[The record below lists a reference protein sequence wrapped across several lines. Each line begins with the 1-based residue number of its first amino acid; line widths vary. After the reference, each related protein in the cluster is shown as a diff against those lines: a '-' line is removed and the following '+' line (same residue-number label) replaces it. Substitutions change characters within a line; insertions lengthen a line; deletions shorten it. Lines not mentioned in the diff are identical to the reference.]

1 MELWQRCVIDS
12 VDDMATHPI
21 RSIPIR
27 PVAIRR
33 AGALFRRVAVA
44 AATCA
49 AALVPAL
56 CAAAVATC
64 SPAGGAPASTSGA
77 GLPPGGA
84 IGPGVGGTGVDAFVS
99 LLAGEPAA
107 PASSACGAPAPS
119 TSAFSQGATGGEP
132 ASLPASGF
140 DRAAG
145 NPVDVASGNKYHRQ
159 IDVELPHPESSALS
173 PDGLAAAFG
182 LAQHDSLV
190 LRLARHYNS
199 RSDFALS
206 LGRGWSH
213 SFDTRLA
220 RVVRNGRPEL
230 QLIQADGRRLIF
242 TRAAEGAWA
251 TGRIADGLVDDNP
264 TDAAAAFVWR
274 WPGGRRVIFDTQGRL
289 ASIVAADLDTIR
301 LRRDDAGRL
310 VEASDDAGRVLGF
323 EHSGT
328 QLVAL
333 RLPDGQRI
341 EYGYDEHGQLAE
353 VRYPDGRTQQYHY
366 EDPRAFHLLTGIT
379 DTDGRR
385 SRYAY
390 DDARRVVLSQ
400 GIGRPEAQALRFA
413 YRLPLRAGAPGAT
426 TVSVGKR
433 VSRFRW
439 VERRDSGPA
448 LLATEGDGCEQCPPM
463 GLRATFD
470 REGRTV
476 SIASMT
482 LRHDAL
488 GRVVERRIGASKAAG
503 QAGAGNAPAGKG
515 VPAWVERL
523 HYAGTD
529 ALAGPA
535 RIERPSVV
543 AGRTLQLAIGYTRR
557 GQVAAIDVTGFAPGH
572 EAPEPVSASLRL
584 QYAEAGPAV
593 GKLVS
598 IAREGG
604 RDGVTRTVFVHDAQR
619 RLVRIGH
626 AAVLAHTIERDTLG
640 RAIVERLPDGSQ
652 RTRTF
657 DAGWRLASSSARG
670 IGQRFVYDAAG
681 RPRAVEWTGGERWTV
696 RLRGDGVEIESSHGW
711 RRNFGAGSER
721 AGATRAALP
730 VALATAVPG
739 RQTIADAAGR
749 RTGFLY
755 DDLGRL
761 VETRSPHAGSRRQSY
776 DALGRLVRIEHADGR
791 VDLRRYDFAG
801 RVIRREQATGDERI
815 VTRFGYEGARLVSID
830 HPVQRS
836 IARHDALGR
845 LVELTHQRGGTRY
858 RQAFAYDSRGR
869 LASQELPD
877 GSRLVYGYDALG
889 RDDAL
894 GLFAPGSDEVRWLA
908 RHTARR
914 DGEPLAM
921 ELGNGIRF
929 EQHIDP
935 SGRPTA
941 MRWTRTAAGEDAH
954 AEAGEP
960 VTRAWDE
967 LDAHTL
973 PFRRL
978 RWHRLGLPL
987 SIGHESG
994 EDRYGYD
1001 RFGRLIVRERHVAG
1015 AAPAHAE
1022 YFLHDALGD
1031 RLAARRRDGSDWR
1044 SSDAPTDVS
1053 GRPARHR
1060 ALALRYGAQGRIV
1073 EAHGES
1079 GITRYRYDAS
1089 GVRATRS
1096 GPLGER
1102 GFLYQA
1108 GALTAETGADG
1119 RLTRQY
1125 LRWNGRLVAVLD
1137 HARAA
1142 DGSRTAPPAL
1152 TWIHAD
1158 HLGTPI
1164 AVTDAAGR
1172 VVWRGDW
1179 DAFGRLAR
1187 EHGGF
1192 EQPLRLAGQ
1201 YFDPETGLH
1210 DNVLRTYDPDA
1221 GRYLEPDPL
1230 GLAAGLNPFA
1240 YVDGNPL
1247 VASDPLGL
1255 ILFAFDGTGNGATG
1269 RNGEDVSNVRKFF
1282 EQYDDPYKWYMAG
1295 VGRDDAGSGID
1306 GGTFDWID
1314 AGSARGRVDWML
1326 GTLDGFLGDA
1336 WIGKSVPVDVIGFS
1350 RGAAMARDFVN
1361 RVATLVDER
1370 HFWTRGICVDLR
1382 FLGLWD
1388 TVAQFGLLG
1397 ASNERWQ
1404 LGIPSAVRATFHA
1417 VALNEHR
1424 ALFPLESAL
1433 GGSAFVVERG
1443 FVGDHSDVG
1452 GGSAEGDLS
1461 DVSFV
1466 WMTQMARSIGVPLRE
1481 LRLADR
1487 YVTDPR
1493 VHGRNYSGLGDR
1505 YVYRRNASGRV
1516 VERATQRRAAIGGL
1530 DWRDAAAFLVP
1541 YSRRG
1546 IDGRGQPSIV
1556 GTVDMRAYAAWL
1568 KASYGLDI
1576 GY

>member
-1 MELWQRCVIDS
+1 MV
-12 VDDMATHPI
+12 TNPI
-21 RSIPIR
+21 RSHPVRPIA
-27 PVAIRR
+27 VRR
-33 AGALFRRVAVA
+33 AGVLSRRMTVA
-44 AATCA
+44 AAAFGA
-49 AALVPAL
+49 AMAPVL
-56 CAAAVATC
+56 CAAAVAMC

-77 GLPPGGA
+77 GLPLGGA

-99 LLAGEPAA
+99 RLAGEPAA
-107 PASSACGAPAPS
+107 PPPSACGAPAPA
-119 TSAFSQGATGGEP
+119 TGAFSQAAAGGEP

-145 NPVDVASGNKYHRQ
+145 NPVDVVTGNKYHRQ
-159 IDVELPHPESSALS
+159 VDVELPHPESSTLS
-173 PDGLAAAFG
+173 PDGPAAAFG
-182 LAQHDSLV
+182 LAQHDSLL
-190 LRLARHYNS
+190 LRFARHYNS

-213 SFDTRLA
+213 GFDTRLA
-220 RVVRNGRPEL
+220 RVLRGTRVEL
-230 QLIQADGRRLIF
+230 QLIQADGRRLVF
-242 TRAAEGAWA
+242 VRAADGAWG
-251 TGRIADGLVDDNP
+251 TGRIADGLIDENP
-264 TDAAAAFVWR
+264 ADAAASFVWR
-274 WPGGRRVIFDTQGRL
+274 WPGGRRVVFDGHGRL

-310 VEASDDAGRVLGF
+310 VEASDDSGRALGF
-323 EHSGT
+323 EYSGA

-353 VRYPDGRTQQYHY
+353 VRYPDGRTQRYHY

-413 YRLPLRAGAPGAT
+413 YRLPSRTGAPGST

-439 VERRDSGPA
+439 VDQAAGGPV
-448 LLATEGDGCEQCPPM
+448 LLATEGDGCEQCPPV
-463 GLRATFD
+463 GLRASLD
-470 REGRTV
+470 RDGRTV
-476 SIASMT
+476 SVGSMT
-482 LRHDAL
+482 IRHDAL
-488 GRVVERRIGASKAAG
+488 GRAVERRVDAGKAA
-503 QAGAGNAPAGKG
+503 AGKEASG
-515 VPAWVERL
+515 WVERL

-529 ALAGPA
+529 ELAGPT
-535 RIERPSVV
+535 RIERSSVV

-572 EAPEPVSASLRL
+572 DAPEPISASLRL
-584 QYAEAGPAV
+584 QYAESGPAI

-604 RDGVTRTVFVHDAQR
+604 RDGVVRTVFVHDAQR

-626 AAVLAHTIERDTLG
+626 AAVLAHTIERDALG
-640 RAIVERLPDGSQ
+640 RPIVERLPDGSQ
-652 RTRTF
+652 RTRAF
-657 DAGWRLASSSARG
+657 DAGWRLASSSVRG
-670 IGQRFVYDAAG
+670 SGLRFEYDDAG
-681 RPRAVEWTGGERWTV
+681 RPRAVEWTGGERWTL
-696 RLRGDGVEIESSHGW
+696 RLRGDGVEVESNHGW
-711 RRNFGAGSER
+711 RRKFGAGG
-721 AGATRAALP
+721 AGAGTEAAALP
-730 VALATAVPG
+730 LAIATAEPG
-739 RQTIADAAGR
+739 RQAIVDAAGR
-749 RTGFLY
+749 RTEFLY

-761 VETRSPHAGSRRQSY
+761 VEARSPHAGSRRQRY

-791 VDLRRYDFAG
+791 VDLRRHDFAG
-801 RVIRREQATGDERI
+801 RVMRREQAAGDERI

-836 IARHDALGR
+836 LARHDALGR
-845 LVELTHQRGGTRY
+845 LVELTHQRNGATW
-858 RQAFAYDSRGR
+858 RQAFSYDPRGR
-869 LASQELPD
+869 LATHELPD
-877 GSRLVYGYDALG
+877 GSRLVYGYDGQG

-894 GLFAPGSDEVRWLA
+894 GLSAPGSAEVRWLA
-908 RHTARR
+908 RRIEPR
-914 DGEPLAM
+914 NGEPLAM
-921 ELGNGIRF
+921 QLGNGIRF
-929 EQHIDP
+929 EQQRDEA
-935 SGRPTA
+935 GRPTSI
-941 MRWTRTAAGEDAH
+941 RWRRAVAGTAAGVTAGATAG
-954 AEAGEP
+954 AEAAEP
-960 VTRAWDE
+960 VARAWGA
-967 LDAHTL
+967 LDADTL

-978 RWHRLGLPL
+978 RWHRLGMPL
-987 SIGHESG
+987 SIGHEFG

-1001 RFGRLIVRERHVAG
+1001 RFGRLIVRERHALGG
-1015 AAPAHAE
+1015 APEHVE

-1044 SSDAPTDVS
+1044 ASDAQLDAHRDAS
-1053 GRPARHR
+1053 GRPTRLG
-1060 ALALRYGAQGRIV
+1060 ALVLRYGAQGRIV
-1073 EAHGES
+1073 EARSEQGA
-1079 GITRYRYDAS
+1079 TRHAYDAF
-1089 GVRATRS
+1089 GVRAVRS
-1096 GPLGER
+1096 GPRGER
-1102 GFLYQA
+1102 GFLHHA
-1108 GALTAETGADG
+1108 GALVAETDADG

-1125 LRWNGRLVAVLD
+1125 LRWHGRLLAVLD
-1137 HARAA
+1137 HARAS
-1142 DGSRTAPPAL
+1142 DGQRAAPDSLA
-1152 TWIHAD
+1152 WIHAD

-1164 AVTDAAGR
+1164 AVTDEAGR
-1172 VVWRGDW
+1172 VVWRGDL

-1187 EHGGF
+1187 ERGGF
-1192 EQPLRLAGQ
+1192 EQPLRLEGQ
-1201 YFDPETGLH
+1201 YFDPDTGLH

-1247 VASDPLGL
+1247 VATDPLGL

-1269 RNGEDVSNVRKFF
+1269 QNGEDVSNVRKFF
-1282 EQYDDPYKWYMAG
+1282 EQYEDPHKWYMAG
-1295 VGRDDAGSGID
+1295 VGRDDADSGIEGSALD
-1306 GGTFDWID
+1306 FID
-1314 AGSARGRVDWML
+1314 AGSARARIDWML

-1361 RVATLVDER
+1361 RVATLVDDR
-1370 HFWTRGICVDLR
+1370 HYWARGICVDLR

-1433 GGSAFVVERG
+1433 GGNAFVVERG
-1443 FVGDHSDVG
+1443 FIGDHSDVG
-1452 GGSAEGDLS
+1452 GGNAEGDLS
-1461 DVSFV
+1461 DISLV
-1466 WMTQMARSIGVPLRE
+1466 WMTQMARSMGVPVSE
-1481 LRLADR
+1481 LQLADR

-1493 VHGRNYSGLGDR
+1493 IHGRNYSGMGDR
-1505 YVYRRNASGRV
+1505 YVYRRDASGRIV
-1516 VERATQRRAAIGGL
+1516 GRTTQRRAAIGGMS
-1530 DWRDAAAFLVP
+1530 WRDTAAFLVP
-1541 YSRRG
+1541 YARRG

-1556 GTVDMRAYAAWL
+1556 GMVDMRAYAAWL
-1568 KASYGLDI
+1568 KVSYGIEI